1 METKT
6 LRYFYEH
13 QLSEISIL
21 DLIREGL
28 DKDDIINTIT
38 TLYRNKDVVMSYGG
52 GYPFNAET
60 MSVDPNS
67 WEAYTK
73 NRIFNS
79 ILRGMYRSGI
89 KKKEIL
95 LIREIMWALV
105 KNLYSHRFD
114 EKSEY
119 GSYTHPASWT
129 YVRTTRKFGEVSAE
143 TR

>member
-6 LRYFYEH
+6 FRYFYEH
-13 QLSEISIL
+13 QLRETSIL

-38 TLYRNKDVVMSYGG
+38 TFYKNKDVVMSYGG

-60 MSVDPNS
+60 MSVHPDM

-73 NRIFNS
+73 NSVFSS
-79 ILRGMYRSGI
+79 IIRGMYRSGI

-105 KNLYSHRFD
+105 KNLYPHRFD
-114 EKSEY
+114 EKYPY
-119 GSYTHPASWT
+119 GEYTHPASWT
-129 YVRTTRKFGEVSAE
+129 YVRTTRKFGEE
-143 TR
+143 NIG